1 MRILYPEKLVK
12 KKLRPTVSIIH
23 IRTHNHNHNHQ
34 LPPPPPPPK
43 QICSCCHLV
52 GTLLLPPRRNSILTP
67 PYPITAHYCVAAP
80 ITPTTQG
87 FQSRLFTLH
96 GRSSEP
102 SRCLRSGKLLP
113 HHPHKVCNHHAPLSE
128 GQLSHAQSRIATLP
142 LIPIKYQVTLP
153 CEAWA

>member
-1 MRILYPEKLVK
+1 MKNSL

-34 LPPPPPPPK
+34 LPPPPPPSK
-43 QICSCCHLV
+43 QICSCCHLF

-87 FQSRLFTLH
+87 FQSRLLTLH

-102 SRCLRSGKLLP
+102 SSCLRSRKLLP
-113 HHPHKVCNHHAPLSE
+113 HHPAKFAITMP
-128 GQLSHAQSRIATLP
+128 
-142 LIPIKYQVTLP
+142 P
-153 CEAWA
+153 CRKANYLTPNPALQRCRSSL